1 MMTLLQLLSGVAG
14 YASLVIASGYSLAVL
29 VAVLVWWAYVAR
41 PQPKHTAQPAV
52 TILKPLCGAE
62 PELYT
67 HLRSFCRQ
75 DYPEYEIIFGV
86 LDPADPAL
94 PIAQRLQQEFPRL
107 PISIVVNPK
116 RHGHNNKS
124 SNLINMLA
132 RASKP
137 ILVIS
142 DSDTWVRPD
151 YLDSVIGP
159 VLDDSVGLVTCLS
172 HDWPTPRVWSH
183 LGAMYINEWYL
194 PSVILAW
201 LFGNQSY
208 ASGQTLCLRRS
219 TLEAIGGL
227 RSFADHLAD
236 DYRLGELIRGRGLR
250 IVLSRLEV
258 QTEHHEPDFAALNHH
273 ELRWMR
279 TLHIL
284 RPLSFRMIF
293 LTFSLPLALIGLGLS
308 YGLPRHPFAWQLLG
322 VTLLARLAL
331 HLVHRLRTAQ
341 PLLEDLH
348 LLPAREFLICWVW
361 CQSFFHKRVTW
372 RGTEFEVD
380 DTGVMRRIA

>member
-1 MMTLLQLLSGVAG
+1 VWVQLIPGIAG

-29 VAVLVWWAYVAR
+29 IAVLVWRAYVAR
-41 PQPKHTAQPAV
+41 PPQRQSTQPAV

-75 DYPEYEIIFGV
+75 EYPDYEIIFGV
-86 LDPADPAL
+86 LDPNDPAI
-94 PIAQRLQQEFPRL
+94 PVAERLKVEFPAL
-107 PISIVVNPK
+107 PISIVVNPQ

-132 RASKP
+132 VARNP

-151 YLDSVIGP
+151 YLAAVIGP
-159 VLDDSVGLVTCLS
+159 VLDERVGLVTCLS
-172 HDWPTPRVWSH
+172 HDWPTAPVWSH
-183 LGAMYINEWYL
+183 LGAMYINEWYF
-194 PSVILAW
+194 PSVMLAW

-208 ASGQTLCLRRS
+208 ASGQTLCLRRD

-236 DYRLGELIRGRGLR
+236 DYRLGELIREQGLR
-250 IVLSRLEV
+250 IVLSPLEV
-258 QTEHHEPDFAALNHH
+258 QTEHHEPDFASLNHH

-284 RPLSFRMIF
+284 RPMSFRMIF
-293 LTFSLPLALIGLGLS
+293 LTFSVPLALIGTALALQ
-308 YGLPRHPFAWQLLG
+308 LPRHAAAWLLLG
-322 VTLLARLAL
+322 LTIVARVAL
-331 HLVHRLRTAQ
+331 HLVHRLRTDQ

-348 LLPAREFLICWVW
+348 LLPARELLICWVW
-361 CQSFFHKRVTW
+361 VQSFFHKRVTW
-372 RGTEFEVD
+372 RGTEFDVD
-380 DTGVMRRIA
+380 DTGVMRRVA

>member
-1 MMTLLQLLSGVAG
+1 MVVAHLIYGLAG
-14 YASLVIASGYSLAVL
+14 YAILAIAAGYSLAVL
-29 VAVLVWWAYVAR
+29 VAVLVWRAYVSR
-41 PQPKHTAQPAV
+41 PRQQHQQQPPV

-67 HLRSFCRQ
+67 HLRSFCQQ

-86 LDPADPAL
+86 LDPSDPAI
-94 PIAQRLQQEFPRL
+94 PVAQRLQDEFAQL
-107 PISIVVNPK
+107 PITIVVNGQ

-124 SNLINMLA
+124 NNLINMLTRA
-132 RASKP
+132 RHP

-151 YLDSVIGP
+151 YLSTLIGP
-159 VLDDSVGLVTCLS
+159 ILDDGVGLVTCLS
-172 HDWPTPRVWSH
+172 HDWPTPPLWSH
-183 LGAMYINEWYL
+183 LGAMYVNEWYF
-194 PSVILAW
+194 PTVMLAW
-201 LFGNQSY
+201 LFGNQCY

-236 DYRLGELIRGRGLR
+236 DYRLGELIRAQGLR
-250 IVLSRLEV
+250 IVLSPLEV

-284 RPLSFRMIF
+284 RPLSFKMIF
-293 LTFSLPLALIGLGLS
+293 LTFSVPLAVIGVTLTA
-308 YGLPRHPFAWQLLG
+308 GLPRHTLGWLLLG
-322 VTLLARLAL
+322 VTVLARLAL
-331 HLVHRLRTAQ
+331 HLVQRLRTGQ
-341 PLLEDLH
+341 PLFEDLY
-348 LLPAREFLICWVW
+348 LVPVREVLMLYVW

-380 DTGVMRRIA
+380 NTGVMRRVV